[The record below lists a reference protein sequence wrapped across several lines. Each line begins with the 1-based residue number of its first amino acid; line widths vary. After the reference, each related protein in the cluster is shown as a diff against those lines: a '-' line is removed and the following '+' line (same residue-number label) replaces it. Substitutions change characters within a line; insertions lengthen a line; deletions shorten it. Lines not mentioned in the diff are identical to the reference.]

1 MDDETGHK
9 KWAVDNW
16 EGPPE
21 AAWNRD
27 IKYIDVLLQKIKNT
41 QLVVYQSTVESESL
55 RNKPTM
61 ATAVTDPITSWRE
74 KT

>member
-9 KWAVDNW
+9 KCAVDNW

-41 QLVVYQSTVESESL
+41 QLVYQSTTESESL

-61 ATAVTDPITSWRE
+61 ATAIMAQSNNQPE
-74 KT
+74 KK